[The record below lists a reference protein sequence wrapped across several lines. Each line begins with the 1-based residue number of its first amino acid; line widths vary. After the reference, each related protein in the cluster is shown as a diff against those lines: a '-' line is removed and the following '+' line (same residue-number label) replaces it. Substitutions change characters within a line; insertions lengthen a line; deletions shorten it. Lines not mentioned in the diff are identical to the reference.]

1 MKISNKILSLLLYC
15 LAHEMRHPCLNSL
28 KNRVH
33 FRKIE
38 KEVEATCSSAL
49 AYNKEAVWE
58 IFEGV
63 ESAQVTAINIFIF
76 LFWEESHMEG
86 DHSGRKKKATE
97 DYSAEALP
105 SAISSAVEEDP
116 LPWRLSLDS
125 FRIKKQDTDHSR
137 QTWSSFL
144 HPSSRN
150 AFLASIFSLILLP

>member
-1 MKISNKILSLLLYC
+1 
-15 LAHEMRHPCLNSL
+15 MRHPCLNSL

-38 KEVEATCSSAL
+38 KEVEATCSSAF

-58 IFEGV
+58 IFERV

-76 LFWEESHMEG
+76 LFWEKSYMEG
-86 DHSGRKKKATE
+86 DHSGRRKNAAE

-105 SAISSAVEEDP
+105 SAISEVEEDP

-125 FRIKKQDTDHSR
+125 FRIKKQDSTDHSR

>member
-1 MKISNKILSLLLYC
+1 
-15 LAHEMRHPCLNSL
+15 MRHPCLNSL
-28 KNRVH
+28 RNRVH

-38 KEVEATCSSAL
+38 KEVEATCSSAF

-58 IFEGV
+58 IFERV
-63 ESAQVTAINIFIF
+63 ESAQVTAINILIF
-76 LFWEESHMEG
+76 LFMEG
-86 DHSGRKKKATE
+86 DHSGRRKNAAE
-97 DYSAEALP
+97 AYSAEARP
-105 SAISSAVEEDP
+105 SAISAVEEDP

-125 FRIKKQDTDHSR
+125 FRIKKQDTDHRR